1 MPAVTKPEGHVHFKS
16 KLLWTLVALIAYFFM
31 ANVFIYGLSSSNTDV
46 FAQFRAILA
55 GQNGSL
61 VHLGIGPIVTGSII
75 MQLFTGAKII
85 KLDLTKPED
94 KSIYQGTQKILVVV
108 MIFVEAI
115 PQVFGFLTPS
125 TQLPPR
131 LGLDLQL
138 GMGLAFGVFGLAAF
152 GYLIGSFSGE
162 STRPAAVAAIG
173 ALLGVFAGYFFV
185 NGTAVPLAAVAHV
198 TPMVGAGIALGVAV
212 VVALASW
219 VLSSQER
226 SALAL
231 APAFG
236 GLVAGFA
243 LWAVLNPNATLGTDG
258 QGWARFLIILQLAIG
273 SYLVFLLDEV
283 VSKWGIGSGI
293 SLFIAAGVS
302 QTLFIGTFNWVPPCP
317 DKAYGIAA
325 DCVTA
330 NGTVQ
335 NIPPGTIPR
344 TLYLLSAFDTNSLVH
359 GGGFETIFME
369 STNALVAFLGTLA
382 IFLIVVYAES
392 SRIELPLAHG
402 KVRGARGRYPIRL
415 LYSSNIPVILMA
427 ALLANVNLISLL
439 MYQGPL
445 RGLPLFGHD
454 WLVHNWPGFSGWVGT
469 YLPGGGRTQAISGV
483 AYYFQPFSNGVQ
495 DWLLPFLNPQRY
507 GSVFTRRESWQIV
520 ARILCY
526 GGAMIGGSIIF
537 AKFWIETTNMGSDA
551 VAKQIQ
557 QSGMQ
562 IPGFRR
568 DPRIVEKILERYI
581 PVVTVIGGAAVG
593 LLAFTADM
601 IGTVGNASGTGVLLT
616 VGILQRL
623 YEQIQKE
630 QVMEMH
636 PILRGFFGE

>member
-1 MPAVTKPEGHVHFKS
+1 LAEESKSLLYKLEPLIKRMPAVTKPEGHVHFRS
-16 KLLWTLVALIAYFFM
+16 KLLWSLAALIAYFVM
-31 ANVFIYGLSSSNTDV
+31 ANVFIYGLGSNSTDV

-94 KSIYQGTQKILVVV
+94 KGIYQGTQKILVIV
-108 MIFVEAI
+108 MIFVEAV
-115 PQVFGFLTPS
+115 PQVFGFLQPS
-125 TQLPPR
+125 AALDAK
-131 LGLDLQL
+131 LG
-138 GMGLAFGVFGLAAF
+138 GGANGHTLAQ
-152 GYLIGSFSGE
+152 
-162 STRPAAVAAIG
+162 T
-173 ALLGVFAGYFFV
+173 
-185 NGTAVPLAAVAHV
+185 
-198 TPMVGAGIALGVAV
+198 
-212 VVALASW
+212 
-219 VLSSQER
+219 
-226 SALAL
+226 
-231 APAFG
+231 
-236 GLVAGFA
+236 
-243 LWAVLNPNATLGTDG
+243 
-258 QGWARFLIILQLAIG
+258 LIILQLAVG

-302 QTLFIGTFNWVPPCP
+302 QTIFIGSFNWVPPCASQ
-317 DKAYGIAA
+317 AYSIVQ
-325 DCVTA
+325 DCTTA
-330 NGTVQ
+330 SGTVA
-335 NIPPGTIPR
+335 NIPPGTFPR
-344 TLYLLSAFDTNSLVH
+344 TLYLLTAYDTNQLVH

-369 STNALVAFLGTLA
+369 STNALIAFLGTIA

-392 SRIELPLAHG
+392 SRVELPLAHG
-402 KVRGARGRYPIRL
+402 KVRGARGKYPIRL

-439 MYQGPL
+439 LFQGPL
-445 RGLPLFGHD
+445 KGLPLFGHE
-454 WLVHNWPGFSGWVGT
+454 WLSTSHMGGVNWSQYAGWVGS
-469 YLPGGGRTQAISGV
+469 YLPGGGRTQAVSGF

-495 DWLLPFLNPQRY
+495 DWLLPFLNEQRY
-507 GSVFTRRESWQIV
+507 GAQVFTYREPWQVIV
-520 ARILCY
+520 RIACY
-526 GGAMIGGSIIF
+526 GGAMIGGSIVF
-537 AKFWIETTNMGSDA
+537 AKFWIETTNMGADA

-557 QSGMQ
+557 NSGMQ

-593 LLAFTADM
+593 ALAFTADM

-623 YEQIQKE
+623 YEQIAKE

-636 PILRGFFGE
+636 PLLRGFFGE